1 MGEEKEKAKVIKANY
16 RLQQKV
22 GAGPLDLKTVIQSQH
37 LIDNNQVDFVPLG
50 LDILK
55 KLEVALAQAQTGTA
69 PIKEIKQMLT
79 TPVMELKAN
88 ATIFHYTL
96 IGTLAN
102 IMLNFLEAIVILD
115 KDAIDIVKAHHDTL
129 HMIVVR
135 KMKGTGGDAG
145 NILTKELQQA
155 CDRYY
160 HKKFGK

>member
-1 MGEEKEKAKVIKANY
+1 MSEEKAKIIKANFK
-16 RLQQKV
+16 LQQKV
-22 GAGPLDLKTVIQSQH
+22 GAGPLDLKTVITSQQV
-37 LIDNNQVDFVPLG
+37 IDTNQVDFVPLG

-55 KLEVALAQAQTGTA
+55 KLETALAQAKTGST
-69 PIKEIKQMLT
+69 PIKEVKQMLT
-79 TPVMELKAN
+79 VPVMELKAN
-88 ATIFHYTL
+88 ATTFHYTL

-129 HMIVVR
+129 HMIIVR
-135 KMKGTGGDAG
+135 KMKGNGGEAG
-145 NILTKELQQA
+145 SILSKELQQA

>member
-1 MGEEKEKAKVIKANY
+1 MNEEKAKIIKANY

-22 GAGPLDLKTVIQSQH
+22 GAGPLDLKTVIHSQN
-37 LIDNNQVDFVPLG
+37 LIDTNQVDFVPLG

-55 KLEVALAQAQTGTA
+55 KLETALAQAQTGAT
-69 PIKEIKQMLT
+69 PIKEVKQMLT

-102 IMLNFLEAIVILD
+102 IMLNFLEAITTLD

-129 HMIVVR
+129 HMIIVR

-145 NILTKELQQA
+145 NILTRELQQA

>member
-1 MGEEKEKAKVIKANY
+1 MSEEKAKIIKANY
-16 RLQQKV
+16 KLQQKV

-37 LIDNNQVDFVPLG
+37 VIDNNQVDFVPLG

-55 KLEVALAQAQTGTA
+55 KLEIALIQAQSEAA
-69 PIKEIKQMLT
+69 PIKEVKQMLT

-88 ATIFHYTL
+88 ATTFHYTL
-96 IGTLAN
+96 IGNLAN
-102 IMLNFLEAIVILD
+102 IMLNFLETITVLD
-115 KDAIDIVKAHHDTL
+115 KDAIDIVRAHHDTL
-129 HMIVVR
+129 HMIIVR